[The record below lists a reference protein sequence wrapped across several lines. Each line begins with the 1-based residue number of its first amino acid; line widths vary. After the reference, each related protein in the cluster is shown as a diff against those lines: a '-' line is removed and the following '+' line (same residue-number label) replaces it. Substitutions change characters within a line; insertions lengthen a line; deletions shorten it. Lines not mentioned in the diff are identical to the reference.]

1 MPQITY
7 EEVLSQVK
15 ALPPD
20 DQAKLR
26 DYLTAQQEEDRAV
39 EAARMLARVAS
50 LRDLSAEQQWLE
62 AHRHEYVGQWVALQG
77 DQLISHGSAAKEV
90 HEAAVAAGHQ
100 DALLLLVQPLDERPF
115 VNI

>member
-1 MPQITY
+1 MSQVTY
-7 EEVLSQVK
+7 EHVLSQVQ

-26 DYLTAQQEEDRAV
+26 AYLAAQAEEDKAV
-39 EAARMLARVAS
+39 EAARRLAHAAS

-62 AHRHEYVGQWVALQG
+62 AHRQEYAGQWVALQG
-77 DQLISHGSAAKEV
+77 DQLISHGQHAKDVHAA
-90 HEAAVAAGHQ
+90 AQAAGHA